1 MGISSRYLCSSKS
14 TISSS
19 RLAKLASRIVLLLIL
34 SIVLIPALRA
44 QNPDS
49 GAGPQASDASAA
61 AQVKLDHAWWK
72 KKSPDKY
79 DVDHIGRRGIGGG
92 VNMYSLERERKL
104 GESMARNID
113 LHTKFVSDPLVTD
126 YVNQLG
132 QKIVRNSDC
141 LVPFTIK
148 VIDSQDIRVFSL
160 PGGFLYVDSGLVMA
174 SDTEAEL
181 AGVMAQEIAH
191 VAARH
196 GTRAATRTFMWDVMA
211 SLSYLGGPVGIGV
224 QNIGGIGF
232 PLSLKKFSRDAVAEA
247 DLLGIEYA
255 YASGYDPEAYVTAL
269 EKLHVMESR
278 MHKLKTKI
286 PLYNF
291 FARLPFHSR
300 IARGFSSYPLT
311 EERIRNVQAEIA
323 SLLPGKQEYISD
335 TSDFQQVKAKL
346 AHDQGPVLRRHRK
359 GENNANGPVLR
370 RNRAD

>member
-1 MGISSRYLCSSKS
+1 MLRNWWVMGITSRYLCSSKS
-14 TISSS
+14 KVSSS

-34 SIVLIPALRA
+34 SIVLIPVLQA

-49 GAGPQASDASAA
+49 GAGQQASDASGA
-61 AQVKLDHAWWK
+61 AQIKLDHPWWK
-72 KKSPDKY
+72 KKSADKY

-104 GESMARNID
+104 GEAMARNID
-113 LHTKFVSDPLVTD
+113 LHTKFVSDPVVTD
-126 YVNQLG
+126 YVNQLA

-141 LVPFTIK
+141 LIPFTIK

-160 PGGFLYVDSGLVMA
+160 PGGYLYVDSGLVLA

-181 AGVMAQEIAH
+181 AGVMAQEIGH

-232 PLSLKKFSRDAVAEA
+232 PLSLKKFTRDAVAEA

-269 EKLHVMESR
+269 ERLHVIEAR
-278 MHKLKTKI
+278 MHQFKTKI
-286 PLYNF
+286 PMYNF
-291 FARLPFHSR
+291 LEKLPFHSQ
-300 IARGFSSYPLT
+300 IAKGFSSYPMT
-311 EERIRNVQAEIA
+311 EKRIRDVQGEIS
-323 SLLPGKQEYISD
+323 SLL
-335 TSDFQQVKAKL
+335 
-346 AHDQGPVLRRHRK
+346 
-359 GENNANGPVLR
+359 
-370 RNRAD
+370 

>member
-1 MGISSRYLCSSKS
+1 VAGWI
-14 TISSS
+14 
-19 RLAKLASRIVLLLIL
+19 AFLLIL
-34 SIVLIPALRA
+34 SILLVPALQA

-49 GAGPQASDASAA
+49 GAGPQAAASGAA
-61 AQVKLDHAWWK
+61 PQVKEPRPWWK
-72 KKSPDKY
+72 KKSADKY

-92 VNMYSLERERKL
+92 VNMYSLERERRL
-104 GESMARNID
+104 GETMARNID
-113 LHTKFVSDPLVTD
+113 LHTKFISDPVVTD

-148 VIDSQDIRVFSL
+148 VIDSQDITVFSL
-160 PGGFLYVDSGLVMA
+160 PGGYLYVDSGLVLA

-269 EKLHVMESR
+269 EKLHVKEARLHQM
-278 MHKLKTKI
+278 KAKI
-286 PLYNF
+286 PIYNF
-291 FARLPFHSR
+291 FARLPLHSR

-311 EERIRNVQAEIA
+311 EERIQNVQAEIA
-323 SLLPGKQEYISD
+323 SLLPGKEEYISD
-335 TSDFQQVKAKL
+335 TSEFQQVKARL
-346 AHDQGPVLRRHRK
+346 AQDQGPVLRRHRK
-359 GENNANGPVLR
+359 GETNMNGPVLR